1 MNTNQQTLNVRYNR
15 FENFKKFYIAKI
27 RRQTSI
33 KNSSKK
39 NSYDLMILNENS
51 LFSDDENVNK
61 KTAFVTLMMNTH
73 KKKLSL
79 ILFEWSIM
87 ILF

>member
-1 MNTNQQTLNVRYNR
+1 MLNVRYDQ
-15 FENFKKFYIAKI
+15 FENFRKFHIAKI

-33 KNSSKK
+33 ENSSKK

-51 LFSDDENVNK
+51 LFNDNENVNK

-73 KKKLSL
+73 KKKLLL
-79 ILFEWSIM
+79 ISFE
-87 ILF
+87 